1 MDARSVQFQQ
11 QLQEKDDEINRLR
24 RELRVRIQK
33 RLYSSAL
40 WTDSCLL
47 CTVGDSKI
55 EICLTPQSMSLK
67 HGKVHFMQLL
77 LMYISQS
84 MYLQI

>member
-33 RLYSSAL
+33 LLYSSAL
-40 WTDSCLL
+40 CTDLCLL
-47 CTVGDSKI
+47 CTVS
-55 EICLTPQSMSLK
+55 EQ
-67 HGKVHFMQLL
+67 
-77 LMYISQS
+77 
-84 MYLQI
+84 